1 MTSTF
6 QIAFKTRMYIDR
18 RSEEEESSSKL
29 QGSIW
34 WITNQKDENVDR
46 WKSSKEKENC
56 VFCNG
61 SDDLHECKA
70 YKDMVVK
77 ERSKFLT
84 KRKFCYGCYEEIS
97 STHTDRNCP
106 KRRKCKIC
114 LGKHPAGL
122 HRFKFSSKKADGN
135 KSSTDDDKTV
145 KSNCEYVGD
154 SHKNYTGDLT
164 VLSMCVVPVRIQ
176 HEKSNKA
183 VISFAMLDTCS
194 QQTFLTNQL
203 MKDLGIEGT
212 RT

>member
-1 MTSTF
+1 
-6 QIAFKTRMYIDR
+6 
-18 RSEEEESSSKL
+18 
-29 QGSIW
+29 
-34 WITNQKDENVDR
+34 
-46 WKSSKEKENC
+46 
-56 VFCNG
+56 
-61 SDDLHECKA
+61 
-70 YKDMVVK
+70 MVVK

-183 VISFAMLDTCS
+183 AISFAMLNKNISQYQDTKWS
-194 QQTFLTNQL
+194 RKVINSHSRWHQSLQTT
-203 MKDLGIEGT
+203 T
-212 RT
+212 RSR